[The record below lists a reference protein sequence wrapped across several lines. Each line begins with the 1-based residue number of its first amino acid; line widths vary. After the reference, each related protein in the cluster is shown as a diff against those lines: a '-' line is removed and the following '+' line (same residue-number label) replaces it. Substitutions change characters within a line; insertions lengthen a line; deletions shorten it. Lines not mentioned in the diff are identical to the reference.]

1 MKKKMFFLYIVFFVV
16 CLFFFLPDVLSAYQ
30 RDIYREAEIMAEVR
44 EKILTNYVED
54 VPSEKILKGA
64 LQGMTGILDPYSEY
78 LDEDAY
84 RQLFE
89 STEGEFIGIG
99 IVISIEDG
107 VLTVVSPIDGSP
119 SARAGILAGD
129 KIIAINGEATE
140 GLTVSE
146 AAQKLKGKRGTQLV
160 LSVIHEGNKVAQDI
174 TIIRDLIQIHSIK
187 NAKMLDQESKIGY
200 FRLTK
205 FNKHTDQ
212 EVGEAIDSLISQGMQ
227 SLIIDLR
234 FNPGGLLDSAVDIVN
249 YFVTEGVIVYTK
261 GRTPDSYKVFRAND
275 KKNYQDLH
283 LVILV
288 NKRSASASE
297 IVAGALQ
304 DYHRAI
310 VIGNRTYG
318 KGLVQTILKLRD
330 GRSAIKLTTAKY
342 YTPSG
347 KSIQKGKDN
356 EGGVIPDVQVPVT
369 PEEEKDLMQ
378 QFYETSDK
386 DKKNFHDRA
395 LQEAISVLKKQS
407 ILYSIK

>member
-1 MKKKMFFLYIVFFVV
+1 MKKKILFSFFV
-16 CLFFFLPDVLSAYQ
+16 LFLVVSFLFLPEFLSAYQ
-30 RDIYREAEIMAEVR
+30 KDIYREAEIMAEVR
-44 EKILTNYVED
+44 EKIITNYVED

-78 LDEDAY
+78 LDEEAY
-84 RQLFE
+84 KQLFE

-107 VLTVVSPIDGSP
+107 VLTVVSPVEGSP

-129 KIIAINGEATE
+129 KIIAINGELTE

-146 AAQKLKGKRGTQLV
+146 AAQKLKGKKGTKLI
-160 LSVIHEGNKVAQDI
+160 LSVIHEGSKVAQEI

-187 NAKMLDQESKIGY
+187 NAQMIDQEAKIGY

-205 FNKHTDQ
+205 FNKHTEK
-212 EVGEAIDSLISQGMQ
+212 EVGDAIENLVAQGMK

-234 FNPGGLLDSAVDIVN
+234 FNPGGLLDSAVDVVN
-249 YFVTEGVIVYTK
+249 YFITEGVIVYTK
-261 GRTPDSYKVFRAND
+261 GKTPDSYKVFRATN
-275 KKNYQDLH
+275 KKSYEDLH
-283 LVILV
+283 LVVII

-310 VIGNRTYG
+310 IVGNRSYG
-318 KGLVQTILKLRD
+318 KGLVQTILRLRD
-330 GRSAIKLTTAKY
+330 GKSAIKLTTAKY

-347 KSIQKGKDN
+347 RSIQKGKDI
-356 EGGVIPDVQVPVT
+356 EGGVLPDIQVPIT
-369 PEEEKDLMQ
+369 DEEEKDLMQ
-378 QFYETSDK
+378 QFYETLDK
-386 DKKNFHDRA
+386 DKKKSADRA
-395 LQEAISVLKKQS
+395 LDEAISVMKKQS
-407 ILYSIK
+407 NLYRIK

>member
-1 MKKKMFFLYIVFFVV
+1 MFFLYIVFFVV